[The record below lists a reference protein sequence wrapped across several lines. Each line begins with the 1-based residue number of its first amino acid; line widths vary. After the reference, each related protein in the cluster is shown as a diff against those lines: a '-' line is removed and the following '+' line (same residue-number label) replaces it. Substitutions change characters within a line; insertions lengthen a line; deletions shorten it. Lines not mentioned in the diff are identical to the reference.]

1 MCRPA
6 TCKKCGLTTWAGCGM
21 HVDDVMR
28 GVPQDQRC
36 GGHEPGPGLLNRIL
50 GRG

>member
-1 MCRPA
+1 MCRPT

-28 GVPQDQRC
+28 GVPEDQRC
-36 GGHEPGPGLLNRIL
+36 AGHEAGPGLLSRIL